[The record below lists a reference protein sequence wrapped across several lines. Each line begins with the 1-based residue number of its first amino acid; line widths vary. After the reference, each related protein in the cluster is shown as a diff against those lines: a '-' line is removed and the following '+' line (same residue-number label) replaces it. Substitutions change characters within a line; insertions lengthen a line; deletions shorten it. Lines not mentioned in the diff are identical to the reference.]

1 MQTVMSRKGQIPG
14 ADGFISHPVFY
25 QKRPTE
31 SGQGTEW
38 DLHLFLSLVSFL
50 QACE

>member
-1 MQTVMSRKGQIPG
+1 MSRKGQIPG
-14 ADGFISHPVFY
+14 TDGFISHPVFY
-25 QKRPTE
+25 QKCATE

-38 DLHLFLSLVSFL
+38 DLRLFPSSASFL